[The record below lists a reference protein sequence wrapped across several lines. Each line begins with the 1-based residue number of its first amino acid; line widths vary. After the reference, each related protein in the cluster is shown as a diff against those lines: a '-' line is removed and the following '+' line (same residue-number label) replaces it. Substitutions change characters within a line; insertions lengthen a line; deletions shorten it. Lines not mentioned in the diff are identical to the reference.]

1 MELKTA
7 KETGLRTAT
16 PPVPKHDEMP
26 LLGIDHI
33 ELYVGNGIQAAHYF
47 THALGFRETAFAGL
61 ETGMR
66 DRACHL
72 LEQGRIRFLLT
83 SPLHGGS
90 EIARHIAEHGDGV
103 KTVALS
109 VPDAEEAYRVAVRR
123 GARGLIEP
131 HEESDEHGTVR
142 LATIATYGETVHTF
156 VQREGYEGA
165 FLPGFERADE
175 ARESTDHFTGIDHV
189 VGNVELGRMEEWV
202 AYYERVFGFTEM
214 IRFTDQDISTEYSA
228 LMSKVM
234 ADGKGRI
241 KFPINEPAE
250 GQRKSQIE
258 EYLEFYGGPGVQHIA
273 ISTTDI
279 VATVRALRERGVRF
293 LMTPS
298 SYYEE
303 LPERIGEIEENLAD
317 LSELGILA
325 DRDDEGYLLQIFT
338 KPLSDRPTLFLE
350 VIERHGAR
358 GFGEGNFKALFEAI
372 EREQERRGNL

>member
-7 KETGLRTAT
+7 QDTGLRTVA

-33 ELYVGNGIQAAHYF
+33 ELYVGNGVQATHYF
-47 THALGFRETAFAGL
+47 THALGFRETAYAGL

-66 DRACHL
+66 DRASHL
-72 LEQGRIRFLLT
+72 VEQGRIRFLLT
-83 SPLHGGS
+83 TPLHGS
-90 EIARHIAEHGDGV
+90 NEIARHLAEHGDGV
-103 KTVALS
+103 KVVALA

-123 GARGLIEP
+123 GARGLVEP
-131 HEESDEHGTVR
+131 REEADDHGTVR

-156 VQREGYEGA
+156 VERDGYDGA
-165 FLPGFERADE
+165 FLPGFEPVEGTKAGDFF
-175 ARESTDHFTGIDHV
+175 AGIDHV

-250 GQRKSQIE
+250 GKRKSQIE

-273 ISTTDI
+273 LSTTDI
-279 VATVRALRERGVRF
+279 VATVRALHERGVHF
-293 LMTPS
+293 LMTPG

-303 LPERIGEIEENLAD
+303 LPERIGEIDENLAD
-317 LSELGILA
+317 LRELGILA

>member
-1 MELKTA
+1 MEVKTA
-7 KETGLRTAT
+7 QETGLRTAA
-16 PPVPKHDEMP
+16 PPIPKNDEMP

-33 ELYVGNGIQAAHYF
+33 ELYVGNAVQAAHFF

-66 DRACHL
+66 DRSTRVV
-72 LEQGRIRFLLT
+72 EQGRIRFALT
-83 SPLHGGS
+83 APLHGGS
-90 EIARHIAEHGDGV
+90 EIARHVDDHGDGV
-103 KTVALS
+103 KVVALS

-123 GARGLIEP
+123 GARGLLEP
-131 HEESDEHGTVR
+131 HVVSDDSGKVKM
-142 LATIATYGETVHTF
+142 ATIATYGETLHTF
-156 VQREGYEGA
+156 VERDGYEGP
-165 FLPGFERADE
+165 FLPGFEPV
-175 ARESTDHFTGIDHV
+175 TDDRPHEELFAGIDHV

-202 AYYERVFGFTEM
+202 GYYERVFGFTEM
-214 IRFTDQDISTEYSA
+214 IRFTDEDISTEYSA

-258 EYLEFYGGPGVQHIA
+258 EYLEFYGGAGVQHIA
-273 ISTTDI
+273 LSTTDI
-279 VATVRALRERGVRF
+279 VATVRALQEHGVRF
-293 LMTPS
+293 LVTPG

-303 LPERIGEIEENLAD
+303 LPERIGEIDEDLDD

-338 KPLSDRPTLFLE
+338 KPLGDRPTLFLE

-372 EREQERRGNL
+372 EREQEMRGNL

>member
-26 LLGIDHI
+26 LLGIDHL

-72 LEQGRIRFLLT
+72 LEQGRIRSC
-83 SPLHGGS
+83 SPPPSRRQRDRPPHRR
-90 EIARHIAEHGDGV
+90 ARRRV

-156 VQREGYEGA
+156 VQRDGYEEPSCPASSGPTGERPPTTS
-165 FLPGFERADE
+165 PG
-175 ARESTDHFTGIDHV
+175 
-189 VGNVELGRMEEWV
+189 
-202 AYYERVFGFTEM
+202 
-214 IRFTDQDISTEYSA
+214 
-228 LMSKVM
+228 
-234 ADGKGRI
+234 
-241 KFPINEPAE
+241 
-250 GQRKSQIE
+250 
-258 EYLEFYGGPGVQHIA
+258 
-273 ISTTDI
+273 STTSS
-279 VATVRALRERGVRF
+279 AT
-293 LMTPS
+293 S
-298 SYYEE
+298 SSAEWRSG
-303 LPERIGEIEENLAD
+303 LPTTSGSSASPR
-317 LSELGILA
+317 
-325 DRDDEGYLLQIFT
+325 
-338 KPLSDRPTLFLE
+338 
-350 VIERHGAR
+350 
-358 GFGEGNFKALFEAI
+358 
-372 EREQERRGNL
+372 

>member
-1 MELKTA
+1 MEVKTA
-7 KETGLRTAT
+7 QDTGLRTVA
-16 PPVPKHDEMP
+16 PPVPKQDEMP

-33 ELYVGNGIQAAHYF
+33 ELYVGNGVQAAHYF
-47 THALGFRETAFAGL
+47 THALGFRETAYAGL

-72 LEQGRIRFLLT
+72 VEQGRIRFLLT
-83 SPLHGGS
+83 SPLHGS
-90 EIARHIAEHGDGV
+90 NELARHIAEHGDGV
-103 KTVALS
+103 KVVALA

-123 GARGLIEP
+123 GARGLEEP
-131 HEESDEHGTVR
+131 HEESDEHGAVR

-156 VQREGYEGA
+156 VERDDYEGP
-165 FLPGFERADE
+165 FLPGFEPVE
-175 ARESTDHFTGIDHV
+175 GGEEGDHFKGIDHV

-202 AYYERVFGFTEM
+202 EYYERVFGFTEM
-214 IRFTDQDISTEYSA
+214 IRFSDEDISTEYSA

-241 KFPINEPAE
+241 KLPINEPAE
-250 GQRKSQIE
+250 GKRKSQIE

-273 ISTTDI
+273 LATADI
-279 VATVRALRERGVRF
+279 VTTVRAMRERGVHF
-293 LMTPS
+293 LTTPE
-298 SYYEE
+298 SYYQE
-303 LPERIGEIEENLAD
+303 LPERIGEIDED
-317 LSELGILA
+317 LGELGELGILA
-325 DRDDEGYLLQIFT
+325 DRDDEGYLLQIFA
-338 KPLSDRPTLFLE
+338 KPLTDRPTLFIE